1 MSSLLDVIHCPT
13 SRNFDSLALI
23 IECHPRIHPLFHC
36 FTKSQFYH
44 LSNAWWNSSICLTFL
59 NYRTFVN
66 CLISS
71 NSSISEK
78 KKIKRICTCWQYEEI
93 ELHKIQTFI
102 HFNRRM
108 EILKQIYSWMNEG
121 RLFVCLFVCFSG
133 HTLGTIG
140 MLLMSRAAQ
149 IHFKMFSPPVKKLF
163 NIE

>member
-13 SRNFDSLALI
+13 SWNFDSLALI

-93 ELHKIQTFI
+93 ELHKIQTKDKVKEYPTFI

-121 RLFVCLFVCFSG
+121 RLFVCLFVC
-133 HTLGTIG
+133 
-140 MLLMSRAAQ
+140 
-149 IHFKMFSPPVKKLF
+149 LF
-163 NIE
+163 FWSHSWYYWNALDE